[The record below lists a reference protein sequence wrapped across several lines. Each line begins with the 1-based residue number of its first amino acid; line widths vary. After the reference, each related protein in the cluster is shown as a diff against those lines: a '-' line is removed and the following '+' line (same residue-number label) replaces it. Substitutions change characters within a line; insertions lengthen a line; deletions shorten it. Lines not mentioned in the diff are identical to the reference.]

1 MNEPAYETVSSFRE
15 ESRGARNMNNPVYCY
30 SSESGIAASIGDSGY
45 AKIGQTSRNQVTR
58 LGYVTTAGGLNPRN
72 IPSLHPQ
79 ISESASSM
87 AQVPSPYLLPQPS
100 FGKDSQIIKEYYE
113 MQVTTDLKQLTSGRN
128 TTSYINTHVVPTDP
142 QTGYSTLLRTDRVP
156 QQCSAKLNP
165 MDPLYDSIK
174 EKTKCFLVGSDE
186 DKLVAK
192 KSRPSS
198 VPPLHAELQTAF
210 SSNNQGRPVT
220 TRSCVAEV
228 FSSEI
233 VDDPETGYSVL
244 KSDKPI
250 PGPPPGVGCD
260 SVPPYD
266 TIKLNNSY
274 SVELQNNVSYAST
287 LGMHTPS
294 PSHNDA
300 AIQLGEPR

>member
-15 ESRGARNMNNPVYCY
+15 ESQGARNMNNPVYCY
-30 SSESGIAASIGDSGY
+30 SSESGIAASISASGY

-58 LGYVTTAGGLNPRN
+58 LGHVTTAGGLNPRN

-79 ISESASSM
+79 ISESASST

-100 FGKDSQIIKEYYE
+100 FGKDSQIIREHYE
-113 MQVTTDLKQLTSGRN
+113 MQATTDSKQLTSGRN
-128 TTSYINTHVVPTDP
+128 TTSYINIHVVPTDP
-142 QTGYSTLLRTDRVP
+142 RTGYSTLLRTDKAP

-165 MDPLYDSIK
+165 MDLLYDSIK
-174 EKTKCFLVGSDE
+174 EKDKCVLVGSDG

-192 KSRPSS
+192 ISRPSS

-210 SSNNQGRPVT
+210 SSNNQGRVT

-274 SVELQNNVSYAST
+274 SVELQNNMSCANTSSMQT
-287 LGMHTPS
+287 SS
-294 PSHNDA
+294 PSHNAA
-300 AIQLGEPR
+300 AIQLGEPT